1 MDFRAKE
8 FVNVLDLLH
17 EHILCRDTML
27 KLYPGL
33 TRIDCFLLQFLDT
46 TTERVTMND
55 LSEVLK
61 VSHSRVTRIM
71 DNLCKL
77 NLAQRELS
85 EEDRRCWYASLTP
98 EGTELAQKIK
108 MSLVE
113 HQIEVLQMIPEDR
126 LDEMLE
132 LLTIYANAFAR
143 VTKNNLNKKE

>member
-1 MDFRAKE
+1 MNYRAKE

-17 EHILCRDTML
+17 ESILSRDAML
-27 KLYPGL
+27 KLCPGL
-33 TRIDCFLLQFLDT
+33 TKIDCFLLQFLYS
-46 TTERVTMND
+46 TTEKVIMND
-55 LSEVLK
+55 LAEVLN

-85 EEDRRCWYASLTP
+85 EEDRRRWYASLTP
-98 EGTELAQKIK
+98 EGIVLAEKIK

-113 HQIEVLQMIPEDR
+113 HQVQVLQMIPEDK

-132 LLTIYANAFAR
+132 LLIVYSNAFTR

>member
-27 KLYPGL
+27 KLCPGL

-46 TTERVTMND
+46 TTERVIMND
-55 LSEVLK
+55 LSEVLN

-85 EEDRRCWYASLTP
+85 EEDRRRWYASLTP
-98 EGTELAQKIK
+98 QGTELAQKIK

-132 LLTIYANAFAR
+132 LLTLYSNAFAR